1 MSSQGLS
8 PVPPASQALRDQEA
22 VKAAALIRMKFD
34 EKRRQVERGAPQPSA
49 EPTHDRRRE

>member
-1 MSSQGLS
+1 M
-8 PVPPASQALRDQEA
+8 PPASQALRDQEA